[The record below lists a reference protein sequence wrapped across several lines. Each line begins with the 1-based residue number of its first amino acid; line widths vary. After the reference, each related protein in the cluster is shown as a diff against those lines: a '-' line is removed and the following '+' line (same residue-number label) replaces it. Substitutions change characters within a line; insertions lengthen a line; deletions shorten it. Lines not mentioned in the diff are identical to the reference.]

1 MNVWDAS
8 SGELLRSFEKPSTSF
23 FTQFRWSPD
32 GTRLAVPFWSQ
43 KLLILTPGQRLPTRH
58 RQRPDPS
65 QHVAEQPPVQIP
77 LGQQQ
82 PAIGSSP
89 VPMPALPA
97 GGDNRGSPWQ
107 SRPHP
112 QMPFLPS
119 AARNARPFYPGNLG
133 E

>member
-43 KLLILTPGQRLPTRH
+43 KLLILTRATLPTRH

-82 PAIGSSP
+82 PVIGSSP
-89 VPMPALPA
+89 VPIPARPA
-97 GGDNRGSPWQ
+97 GGDKRDSPWQ

-119 AARNARPFYPGNLG
+119 AALNARPFYPGNMG